1 MKTVFPQEPAKDF
14 NDWMNH
20 IKQEI
25 DKSKKVKEEID
36 KSKKVKEE
44 VESNTYEGSRER
56 IDCFFI

>member
-20 IKQEI
+20 IKKEI
-25 DKSKKVKEEID
+25 DKTRGVKEP
-36 KSKKVKEE
+36 V

-56 IDCFFI
+56 INCFFI